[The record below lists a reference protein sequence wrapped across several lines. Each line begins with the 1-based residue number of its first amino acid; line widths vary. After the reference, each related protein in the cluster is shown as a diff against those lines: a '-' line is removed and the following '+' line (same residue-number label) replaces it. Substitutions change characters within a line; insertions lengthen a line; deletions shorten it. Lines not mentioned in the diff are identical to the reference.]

1 MEIGMRYF
9 YVCEKNLPEFF
20 VCGNLISESG
30 FVHCRRRFDCNVL
43 IFVLEGTLPITQSER
58 EFAVSEG
65 QYVFLKA
72 GEEHYGHRAAE
83 GRLSYMW
90 VHFGND
96 TGWETCGGDGAVP
109 ERFSYLLPEY
119 GTAENL
125 QRVHLLFRQLL
136 DYSRQE
142 GLYRGELLSCSLS
155 LLLMELTQEALDREK
170 KGKPS
175 ASPVVFAAAEWIKS
189 NCHRQLSVSEIAEA
203 VHYNA
208 EYLSALFKKETG
220 LTLIRYLNRTRIDVS
235 KRLLLSNSIS
245 IKEAAYSCG
254 FADEKYFMKMFK
266 RFEGMTP
273 LEYKSA
279 FYKK

>member
-1 MEIGMRYF
+1 MENGTRYF
-9 YVCEKNLPEFF
+9 YVCDKNLPEFY
-20 VCGNLISESG
+20 VCGNLISEGG

-58 EFAVSEG
+58 RLAVSEG

-90 VHFGND
+90 VHFGSG
-96 TGWETCGGDGAVP
+96 TGWETGGGDALPGS
-109 ERFSYLLPEY
+109 FSYLLPEC

-125 QRVHLLFRQLL
+125 RRVGLLFHQLL

-142 GLYRGELLSCSLS
+142 GLYRRELLSCSLS
-155 LLLMELTQEALDREK
+155 LLLMELTQEALDGGK
-170 KGKPS
+170 KAKPA

-220 LTLIRYLNRTRIDVS
+220 LTLIRYLNRTRIDVA
-235 KRLLLSNSIS
+235 KRLLLSGSIS

-254 FADEKYFMKMFK
+254 FADEKYFMKLFK
-266 RFEGMTP
+266 RLEGMTP